1 MTLSEVLRKGRQF
14 DPDGEEVVM
23 SRQACEEAAN
33 LIEILE
39 GQCDEA
45 KEHLLAIA
53 ECNACVA
60 ASLHG
65 PSTGRRQ
72 LTVIGTRIAHLTLS
86 VGYAV
91 AFR

>member
-45 KEHLLAIA
+45 KEHLLAIV
-53 ECNACVA
+53 ECNACDRCLELA
-60 ASLHG
+60 NHALG
-65 PSTGRRQ
+65 FFAQ
-72 LTVIGTRIAHLTLS
+72 
-86 VGYAV
+86 
-91 AFR
+91 